1 MLLCNTIPHCSL
13 LTTLLQGLTVK
24 NVGLT
29 ISGKRYEIRLEDDFA
44 DFINRDLKEAGVEL
58 HKDNAPDK
66 LLKAYLRL
74 AKQATSYEE
83 EIELLIETLE
93 GL

>member
-1 MLLCNTIPHCSL
+1 M
-13 LTTLLQGLTVK
+13 K

-29 ISGKRYEIRLEDDFA
+29 INGTRYEIKLDDEFA
-44 DFINRDLKEAGVEL
+44 DFVSKDLEASGINMAT
-58 HKDNAPDK
+58 DNKADK

-74 AKQATSYEE
+74 AKQANSYEK
-83 EIELLIETLE
+83 EIELLVETLD